1 MNRYIVCVAVTAALA
16 LFMVALGASPGV
28 TNYDTLQ
35 VTASAIMGVGIAA
48 LLVGFVSMTYSAT
61 PTEKVFNEHLV
72 IFGLMIAG
80 FGMGIFPFYTEKVF
94 IVPLC
99 AAICFAIMRVAIM
112 VRREAAIG
120 MRRYSPIFMVT
131 ACGFASVWALAA
143 GWGLLQAVSFMVVGI
158 PAALIHANTG
168 RAVRDPMPATG

>member
-1 MNRYIVCVAVTAALA
+1 MNRYIVCVAATAVLA
-16 LFMVALGASPGV
+16 LVMVALGASPGV

-35 VTASAIMGVGIAA
+35 LSAAAIMATGVSV

-61 PTEKVFNEHLV
+61 PIEKVLNEHLI

-80 FGMGIFPFYTEKVF
+80 FGMGIFPFIAEKVF

-99 AAICFAIMRVAIM
+99 AAISFAMMRIAIKM
-112 VRREAAIG
+112 RRDTAIG
-120 MRRYSPIFMVT
+120 QRRYSPVFLT
-131 ACGFASVWALAA
+131 AACGFASVWALAA
-143 GWGLLQAVSFMVVGI
+143 GWELLQASSFMVVGI

-168 RAVRDPMPATG
+168 RTQRDLMPVAG